1 MKSIKTAISGLAALI
16 SIGTLT
22 ACNSPTTVDE
32 KITVVDMVGES
43 VTINKNPKKVA
54 CISRTTYDLLIAY
67 GLGDKIDGVYNKVLN
82 NPWAEVFYPAS
93 KNHYAYEY
101 EPNYET
107 LLSRGIDLVF
117 SPEKYVSDGLREHGI
132 NAITISLY
140 GKPTFDNYVTFFSNL
155 VAQIWDDSEVKTKV
169 ENWNKKTNAAIK
181 EIQDELAKHDVPKKK
196 LFYVRGDKD
205 KGIGYTDTS
214 GSFSEYAYRILG
226 FDNFSSTVT
235 NGGEKPSAESICDY
249 NPDVFVMGGIYANKH
264 VNDIK
269 TTSPYM
275 TLDAVKNNKIYT
287 IPSGLTA
294 LEQLNALTPEFFYD
308 QANKL
313 YPEYF
318 CFDVKSMIKA
328 STKEYFDTNL
338 SDQQIEFTLSCLSP
352 TGGELY

>member
-1 MKSIKTAISGLAALI
+1 MKSIKTAVLALAALI
-16 SIGTLT
+16 SIGILT
-22 ACNSPTTVDE
+22 GCNSSSIDDT

-43 VTINKNPKKVA
+43 ITINKNPKKVA

-82 NPWAEVFYPAS
+82 NQWTEVFYPAS

-101 EPNYET
+101 EPSYET

-117 SPEKYVSDGLREHGI
+117 SPEKYVTDGLREHGL

-140 GKPTFDNYVTFFSNL
+140 GNPTFDNYVTYFSNL

-169 ENWNKKTNAAIK
+169 EKWNEKTTTAIK
-181 EIQDELAKHDVPKKK
+181 EIQDELAKHDITKKK

-214 GSFSEYAYRILG
+214 GSFSEYAYRVLG

-235 NGGEKPSAESICDY
+235 GGGEKPSAEAICDY

-269 TTSPYM
+269 TTSPFT
-275 TLDAVKNNKIYT
+275 TLDAVKNNKI
-287 IPSGLTA
+287 
-294 LEQLNALTPEFFYD
+294 
-308 QANKL
+308 
-313 YPEYF
+313 
-318 CFDVKSMIKA
+318 
-328 STKEYFDTNL
+328 
-338 SDQQIEFTLSCLSP
+338 
-352 TGGELY
+352 

>member
-1 MKSIKTAISGLAALI
+1 MKSIKTFILGSTALV
-16 SIGTLT
+16 SIGTIT
-22 ACNSPTTVDE
+22 ACNSSSIEEE
-32 KITVVDMVGES
+32 KITIVDMHGES
-43 VTINKNPKKVA
+43 VTITKNPKKVA

-67 GLGDKIDGVYNKVLN
+67 GLGDRIDGVYNKILN
-82 NPWAEVFYPAS
+82 NPWTEAFYPAS
-93 KNHYAYEY
+93 KSHYAYEY
-101 EPNYET
+101 NPSYEI
-107 LLSRGIDLVF
+107 LLSRGVDLVF
-117 SPEKYVSDGLREHGI
+117 SPEKYVTDGLKEHGI

-140 GKPTFDNYVTFFSNL
+140 GNPTFDNYVTFFSNL
-155 VAQIWDDSEVKTKV
+155 VTQIWDDREIKVKAEK
-169 ENWNKKTNAAIK
+169 WNEKTSSAIK
-181 EIQDELAKHDVPKKK
+181 GIQDELAKHNVPKRK

-226 FDNFSSTVT
+226 FDNYSTTAT
-235 NGGEKPSAESICDY
+235 NGGEKPSAEAICDY

-264 VNDIK
+264 ANDIK
-269 TTSPYM
+269 VTSPYK

-318 CFDVKSMIKA
+318 NFDVKAMIKA
-328 STKEYFDTNL
+328 SIKEYFDADLT
-338 SDQQIEFTLSCLSP
+338 DKQIDYMLSCLNP